1 MSGFASGAIKNVF
14 VIFILAGA
22 ALLTKSHAVVD
33 VAVRGSRRAGRALGE
48 VWRPGSSYV
57 GFGNAFE
64 AGGHRQTKTGPAR
77 NQFRTA
83 SPGALSSGG
92 CGLAKPIVPGCA
104 SLLVYLVSTLR
115 SVVIKAASTATVSAT
130 AKIATA
136 LRRLFQWLL
145 IAKPLT
151 LTDDV
156 GRLGLVLSPTHVA
169 GT

>member
-1 MSGFASGAIKNVF
+1 M
-14 VIFILAGA
+14 
-22 ALLTKSHAVVD
+22 
-33 VAVRGSRRAGRALGE
+33 
-48 VWRPGSSYV
+48 
-57 GFGNAFE
+57 
-64 AGGHRQTKTGPAR
+64 
-77 NQFRTA
+77 
-83 SPGALSSGG
+83 
-92 CGLAKPIVPGCA
+92 AKPIVPGCV